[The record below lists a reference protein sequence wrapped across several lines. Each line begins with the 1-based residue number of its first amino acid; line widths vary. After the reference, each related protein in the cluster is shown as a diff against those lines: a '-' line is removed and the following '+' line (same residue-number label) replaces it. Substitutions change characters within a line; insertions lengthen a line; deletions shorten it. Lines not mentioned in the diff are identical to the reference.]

1 VQPVPEVVV
10 HLPVGQSAFDTAT
23 VLGRLRPRDRRCE
36 SAVFVEAL
44 GSRSGADGNRT
55 HDLFHA
61 MEALSQL
68 SYGPE
73 QGT

>member
-1 VQPVPEVVV
+1 MVC
-10 HLPVGQSAFDTAT
+10 G
-23 VLGRLRPRDRRCE
+23 
-36 SAVFVEAL
+36 
-44 GSRSGADGNRT
+44 GADGNRT

-73 QGT
+73 TAKRHVIAGSAVRETAGRNRRMNPCTDRPGRHSGCSPVRR